1 MKSGNKMN
9 LNVFDRAYNTETFS
23 QPGRIVRS
31 LADVDFYTYTMM
43 AVAWE
48 KQPDAIAEYELNIR
62 SADELAPYFS
72 EIQDEIHALEHLEF
86 ENSHLQKLSHRAQW
100 LKPSYIDFLRT
111 FKLDPKKQVELRI
124 DENNKLRVR
133 IKGVWHKAMPLEIM
147 ILMILK
153 EVRNRN
159 LYPDLSLE
167 MYQENLF
174 KKLKWVEEQVEM
186 RGLDDFKYMEFGTRR
201 RPSYAIQKLSLETQ
215 IKMMPKHF
223 VGTSNLHLALE
234 LDIPFMGTM
243 AHQYMSAAQ
252 VLHPLATHQKDAM
265 REWDEVFNGRLGVV
279 LPDTI
284 STDVFL
290 KDFGYG
296 EANRYSGSRHDS
308 GCPRSYANKF
318 INHYKNLS
326 IDPKTKRI
334 IFSNSLDFEKSLKLH
349 EEFRKQIQVF
359 SAMGTSLLNMF
370 DGYKNPNGEE
380 YSPLNAVIK
389 LVRMNGKPVA
399 KFSDDAGKEVCVD
412 PLFSA
417 YLKNQ
422 FGLEFDKETLIQHL
436 MKAA

>member
-1 MKSGNKMN
+1 MNMNFSVPKTTFNAETYSKPGN
-9 LNVFDRAYNTETFS
+9 
-23 QPGRIVRS
+23 IVRS

-48 KQPDAIAEYELNIR
+48 KQPDAIGEYELNIR
-62 SADELAPYFS
+62 SADDLAPYFT
-72 EIQDEIHALEHLEF
+72 EIRDEIHALENLEF

-100 LKPSYIDFLRT
+100 LKPSYIDFLKT
-111 FKLDPKKQVELRI
+111 FKLDPRKQVELRI
-124 DENNKLRVR
+124 DENNKLRIRV
-133 IKGVWHKAMPLEIM
+133 KGVWHKIMPLEIM

-167 MYQENLF
+167 TYQENLF
-174 KKLKWVEEQVEM
+174 TKLKWVQEQVDLRE
-186 RGLDDFKYMEFGTRR
+186 LHDFKYMEFGTRR
-201 RPSYAIQKLSLETQ
+201 RPSFAIQKRSLETQ
-215 IKMMPKHF
+215 MKMMPKHF

-234 LDIPFMGTM
+234 LDIPFLGTM

-296 EANRYSGSRHDS
+296 EANRFSGSRQDS
-308 GCPRSYANKF
+308 GCPREYANKF
-318 INHYKNLS
+318 INHYKNLG
-326 IDPKTKRI
+326 INPETKRI
-334 IFSNSLDFEKSLKLH
+334 IFSNSLDFNESLKLH
-349 EEFRKQIQVF
+349 EEFGDKIQVF
-359 SAMGTSLLNMF
+359 AAMGTSLLNMF
-370 DGYKNPNGEE
+370 EGYVNSSGKQ
-380 YSPLNAVIK
+380 YSSLNAVIK
-389 LVRMNGKPVA
+389 LVRVNGKPVA
-399 KFSDDAGKEVCVD
+399 KISDDAGKEVCED
-412 PLFSA
+412 PIYLA
-417 YLKNQ
+417 HLKNQ
-422 FGLEFDKETLIQHL
+422 FGLEFDKDTLIQHL